1 MHRSRE
7 YTIFLRPPKS
17 LQYCWGSYFFETA
30 HLSDKWFSLAPW
42 ALHSNISYL
51 FSYPPGYVRVQ
62 RFPVFFVG
70 LLVSFLFWTGKE
82 DSLGRELRVVVG
94 LCLHRYRNARTGVYV
109 LDLSYCTVC
118 AQILQAC
125 SRSIIVLPGRRVCL
139 CKGKRECV
147 CTKRRDIPSTGI
159 EHPCILALCPPWNN
173 ECCGVKCEVYTKP
186 EKHAT
191 RRDFTKI
198 LLVPFCSRVY
208 PGRACILFSKSVLL
222 NIWKSLDMNA
232 VAGHNSITVF
242 RIHHD
247 LENQGLL
254 SLASG
259 SEEYAILF
267 LQQKGES
274 IWLHSACTIFCDFV
288 HLFMHFLKGWE
299 SGAAICWNQTKS
311 DRVRCRILNSVEWK
325 LEAHAAH
332 AWSNS

>member
-1 MHRSRE
+1 MNTCGRIAASASMGEVLGSLGHDQFSLEVHSSGHFVLVSNRGLCTVLANTPS
-7 YTIFLRPPKS
+7 FCVPPKS

-30 HLSDKWFSLAPW
+30 HLSDTWFPLAPW
-42 ALHSNISYL
+42 ALHSITLYL

-62 RFPVFFVG
+62 RFPVFFVC

-82 DSLGRELRVVVG
+82 DSLGRELRVVVR

-147 CTKRRDIPSTGI
+147 CVQSEGI
-159 EHPCILALCPPWNN
+159 YHPQGLSILPWNN

-198 LLVPFCSRVY
+198 LLVETKNNHSFPFCSRVY
-208 PGRACILFSKSVLL
+208 AGRACILFSKSVLL
-222 NIWKSLDMNA
+222 NIWKSLDMIA

-274 IWLHSACTIFCDFV
+274 IWLHSAC
-288 HLFMHFLKGWE
+288 
-299 SGAAICWNQTKS
+299 
-311 DRVRCRILNSVEWK
+311 
-325 LEAHAAH
+325 
-332 AWSNS
+332 